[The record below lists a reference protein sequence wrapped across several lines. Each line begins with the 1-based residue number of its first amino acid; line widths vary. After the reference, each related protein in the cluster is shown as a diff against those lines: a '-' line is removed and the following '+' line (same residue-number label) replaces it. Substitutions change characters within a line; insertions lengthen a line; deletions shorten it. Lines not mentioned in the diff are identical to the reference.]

1 MRKQTKYFK
10 LLIFTAVLFG
20 ASSCKKTYLDE
31 QLRTARGN
39 EFFKTDAGILQ
50 LATGAY
56 FQVFSV
62 PENGEWY
69 YCAANYGTD
78 EFRIGGDPSNS
89 PWNNYDQTFNSVVTA
104 VNGNTASANFQW
116 DALYVGVGDANLLI
130 ANATASTSTSTA
142 IKNTALGE
150 GYFFRAY
157 CYLRLVSQYGGV
169 PLQLEPLST
178 VKLEFTRAEPKDVY
192 AQIIADFTKA
202 KDLLP
207 TTGGPSHITKD
218 AASHYL
224 AKALLSRA
232 SEINSAWNTATVAAD
247 LAQVVTLCDGV
258 IANHPLAPNFATLW
272 NYTGSNSANES
283 LSELILS
290 AQFANDL
297 NTNRSTGN
305 TQHLYFA
312 SRYDVQDQM
321 ARDLTGDRPFSRMA
335 TTYYMYRVYDMV
347 NDSRFWKSF
356 RTKSS
361 INGATPVAPN
371 VKGDLGIMFVINQP
385 GDTRFPLSK
394 ICKST
399 SGAALV
405 ADVNGTGRPI
415 PTTYVAYPN
424 GRTTDGA
431 LNTDLTTTGQSFP
444 SCSKHMDGS
453 RTSLNEVIG
462 NRDFI
467 LARSAE
473 TYLMAAEAK
482 IRLAKNGTGAYTD
495 ALPYINAIRARA
507 QYANGE
513 NRAAYYDGGNTLLS
527 AALQSPGVGNSFY
540 AGNSYYES
548 NNIPSTTAA
557 SASLAITNPA
567 ALPAQDEY
575 IIGVLGLTSAYDRM
589 LALVLNER
597 SRELVGEYKRWE
609 DLSRTKTLV
618 ARAKAFNI
626 DAAGAVAD
634 KHNLRPIPQTFL
646 DGIQTGGSAL
656 TPAQKTA
663 MQNPGY

>member
-1 MRKQTKYFK
+1 MSTNNKIFK
-10 LLIFTAVLFG
+10 LFLFATALVC
-20 ASSCKKTYLDE
+20 ATSCKKSFLDE
-31 QLRTARGN
+31 TLKTARGN
-39 EFFKTDAGILQ
+39 DFFKTDAGILQ
-50 LATGAY
+50 LATGTY
-56 FQVFSV
+56 YQVFNV
-62 PENGEWY
+62 PPNGEWY
-69 YCAANYGTD
+69 YCATQYGTD

-89 PWNNYDQTFNSVVTA
+89 PWNNYDQTFNSVVTV
-104 VNGNTASANFQW
+104 VNSNTAAANFQW
-116 DALYVGVGDANLLI
+116 DELYKGIGDANLII
-130 ANATASTSTSTA
+130 ANANASTSTSTA

-157 CYLRLVSQYGGV
+157 EYLRLVSQYGAV
-169 PLQLEPLST
+169 PLKTEPAST
-178 VKLEFTRAEPKDVY
+178 VELEFTRAEPKDIY
-192 AQIIADFTKA
+192 TQIIADFTKA

-207 TTGGPSHITKD
+207 TGGAPSHITKD
-218 AASHYL
+218 AASFYL

-232 SEINSAWNTATVAAD
+232 SEINSAWNGTTVAAD

-258 IANHPLAPNFATLW
+258 IAGHPLAANFAALW
-272 NYTGSNSANES
+272 NFTAINSANET
-283 LSELILS
+283 LPEVILS
-290 AQFANDL
+290 AQFTNDL
-297 NTNRSTGN
+297 NTNLGNGN

-356 RTKSS
+356 RTKSAL
-361 INGATPVAPN
+361 NGASPVAPN
-371 VKGDLGIMFVINQP
+371 VKGDLGIMFVIDQP
-385 GDTRFPLSK
+385 GDTRFALSK
-394 ICKST
+394 ICKAT
-399 SGAALV
+399 AGAALV
-405 ADVNGTGRPI
+405 NDVMGTGRAI

-431 LNTDLTTTGQSFP
+431 LNTDLTTAGQSFP

-453 RTSLNEVIG
+453 RNSLNDVVG
-462 NRDFI
+462 HRDFV

-473 TYLMAAEAK
+473 AYLMAAEAK
-482 IRLAKNGTGAYTD
+482 IRLAKAGTGAYTD
-495 ALPYINAIRARA
+495 ALPYINAVRTRA

-513 NRAAYYDGGNTLLS
+513 NRAAYNDGGNTLLS
-527 AALQSPGVGNSFY
+527 ATLQSPGVVNSFY

-548 NNIPSTTAA
+548 NNIPVTTTAG
-557 SASLAITNPA
+557 ASLTITNIA

-646 DGIQTGGSAL
+646 DGIQSGGSAL
-656 TPAQKTA
+656 TAAQKTA

>member
-1 MRKQTKYFK
+1 MLKHTKYIRLVF
-10 LLIFTAVLFG
+10 FAAVLFG
-20 ASSCKKTYLDE
+20 TASCKKKFLDE
-31 QLRTARGN
+31 TLKTARGN
-39 EFFKTDAGILQ
+39 DFFKTDAGILQ
-50 LATGAY
+50 LATGTY
-56 FQVFSV
+56 YQVFNL

-89 PWNNYDQTFNSVVTA
+89 PWNNYDQSYNSAITI
-104 VNGNTASANFQW
+104 VNGNTATANAQW
-116 DALYVGVGDANLLI
+116 DALYIGIGDANLLI

-150 GYFFRAY
+150 GYFLRAY
-157 CYLRLVSQYGGV
+157 CYLRLVSQYGAV
-169 PLQLEPLST
+169 PLQLTPVST
-178 VKLEFTRAEPKDVY
+178 VQLEFTRAEPKDVY
-192 AQIIADFTKA
+192 AQIVSDFTKA

-207 TTGGPSHITKD
+207 TAGAPSRITKD

-224 AKALLSRA
+224 AKTYLFRA
-232 SEINSAWNTATVAAD
+232 SEINSAWNSSTAAAD
-247 LAQVVTLCDGV
+247 LAAAVTLCDQV
-258 IANHPLAPNFATLW
+258 IATHPLAANFASLW
-272 NYTGSNSANES
+272 NFTGSNSANES
-283 LSELILS
+283 LPELILS
-290 AQFANDL
+290 AQFTNDV

-305 TQHLYFA
+305 TQHLYFP

-335 TTYYMYRVYDMV
+335 TTYFMYRVYDLV

-356 RTKSS
+356 RTKSA
-361 INGATPVAPN
+361 INAATPVAPN

-385 GDTRFPLSK
+385 GDTRFALSK
-394 ICKST
+394 ICKNT
-399 SGAALV
+399 SGTLV
-405 ADVNGTGRPI
+405 MDVNGTGRPI

-444 SCSKHMDGS
+444 SLSKHMDGS

-473 TYLMAAEAK
+473 TYLIAAEAK
-482 IRLAKNGTGAYTD
+482 IRLAKLGTGTYAD
-495 ALPYINAIRARA
+495 ALPYINTLRARA
-507 QYANGE
+507 QYVSGE
-513 NRAAYYDGGNTLLS
+513 NRAAYYDGGNTLIS
-527 AALQSPGVGNSFY
+527 ASLQSPGVTNSFY

-557 SASLAITNPA
+557 SASLAITNVA
-567 ALPAQDEY
+567 TLPAQDEY
-575 IIGVLGLTSAYDRM
+575 IISTLGLTSPYDRM
-589 LALVLNER
+589 LCLVLNER

-609 DLSRTKTLV
+609 DLARTKTLV
-618 ARAKAFNI
+618 ARAKAFNV
-626 DAAGAVAD
+626 DAATNVAD
-634 KHNLRPIPQTFL
+634 KHTLRPIPQTFL
-646 DGIQTGGSAL
+646 DGIQSGGLAL
-656 TPAQKTA
+656 TPAQKQA

>member
-1 MRKQTKYFK
+1 MLKHTRYIRLVF
-10 LLIFTAVLFG
+10 FAAVLFG
-20 ASSCKKTYLDE
+20 TASCKKKFLDE
-31 QLRTARGN
+31 TLKTARGN
-39 EFFKTDAGILQ
+39 DFFKTDAGILQ
-50 LATGAY
+50 LATGTY
-56 FQVFSV
+56 YQVFNL

-89 PWNNYDQTFNSVVTA
+89 PWNNYDQSYNSAITI
-104 VNGNTASANFQW
+104 VNGNTATANAQW
-116 DALYVGVGDANLLI
+116 DALYIGIGDANLLI
-130 ANATASTSTSTA
+130 ANATVSTSTSTA

-150 GYFFRAY
+150 GYFLRAY
-157 CYLRLVSQYGGV
+157 CYLRLVSQYGAV
-169 PLQLEPLST
+169 PLQLTPVST
-178 VKLEFTRAEPKDVY
+178 VQLEFTRAEPKDVY
-192 AQIIADFTKA
+192 AQIVSDFTKA

-207 TTGGPSHITKD
+207 TAGAPSRITKD

-224 AKALLSRA
+224 AKTYLFRA
-232 SEINSAWNTATVAAD
+232 SEINSAWNSSTAAAD
-247 LAQVVTLCDGV
+247 LAAAVTLCDQV
-258 IANHPLAPNFATLW
+258 IATHPLAANFASLW
-272 NYTGSNSANES
+272 NFTGSNSANES
-283 LSELILS
+283 LPELILS
-290 AQFANDL
+290 AQFTNDV

-305 TQHLYFA
+305 TQHLYFP

-335 TTYYMYRVYDMV
+335 TTYFMYRVYDLV

-356 RTKSS
+356 RTKSA
-361 INGATPVAPN
+361 INAATPVAPN

-385 GDTRFPLSK
+385 GDTRFALSK
-394 ICKST
+394 ICKNT
-399 SGAALV
+399 SGTLV
-405 ADVNGTGRPI
+405 MDVNGTGRPI

-444 SCSKHMDGS
+444 SLSKHMDGS

-473 TYLMAAEAK
+473 TYLIAAEAK
-482 IRLAKNGTGAYTD
+482 IRLAKLGTGTYAD
-495 ALPYINAIRARA
+495 ALPYINTLRARA
-507 QYANGE
+507 QYVSGE
-513 NRAAYYDGGNTLLS
+513 NRAAYYDGGNTLIS
-527 AALQSPGVGNSFY
+527 ASLQSPGVTNSFY

-557 SASLAITNPA
+557 SASLAITNVA
-567 ALPAQDEY
+567 TLPAQDEY
-575 IIGVLGLTSAYDRM
+575 IISTLGLTSPYDRM
-589 LALVLNER
+589 LCLVLNER

-609 DLSRTKTLV
+609 DLARTKTLV
-618 ARAKAFNI
+618 ARAKAFNV
-626 DAAGAVAD
+626 DAATNVAD
-634 KHNLRPIPQTFL
+634 KHTLRPIPQTFL
-646 DGIQTGGSAL
+646 DGIQSGGLAL
-656 TPAQKTA
+656 TPAQKQA

>member
-1 MRKQTKYFK
+1 MHTNNKIFK
-10 LLIFTAVLFG
+10 LFIFAAAIYC
-20 ASSCKKTYLDE
+20 ASSCKKSFLDE
-31 QLRTARGN
+31 TLKTARGN
-39 EFFKTDAGILQ
+39 DFFKTDAGILQ
-50 LATGAY
+50 LATGTY
-56 FQVFSV
+56 YQVFNV
-62 PENGEWY
+62 PPNGEWY
-69 YCAANYGTD
+69 YCAAQYGTD

-104 VNGNTASANFQW
+104 VNGNTAAANFQW
-116 DALYVGVGDANLLI
+116 DELYKGVGDANLII

-157 CYLRLVSQYGGV
+157 CYLRLVSQYGAV
-169 PLQLEPLST
+169 PLKTEPAST
-178 VKLEFTRAEPKDVY
+178 VELEFTRAEPKDVY
-192 AQIIADFTKA
+192 TQIIADFTKA

-207 TTGGPSHITKD
+207 TAGAPSHITKD
-218 AASHYL
+218 AASFYL

-232 SEINSAWNTATVAAD
+232 SEINSAWNGSTAAAD

-258 IANHPLAPNFATLW
+258 IAGHALAANFASLW
-272 NYTGSNSANES
+272 NFTGINSANET
-283 LSELILS
+283 LPEVILS
-290 AQFANDL
+290 AQFTNDL
-297 NTNRSTGN
+297 NTNLGN
-305 TQHLYFA
+305 GSTQHLYFV

-335 TTYYMYRVYDMV
+335 TTYYMYRAYDMV

-356 RTKSS
+356 RTKSAL
-361 INGATPVAPN
+361 NGASPVAPN

-399 SGAALV
+399 AGAALV
-405 ADVNGTGRPI
+405 PDVNGTGRNI

-431 LNTDLTTTGQSFP
+431 LNTDLTTAGQSFP

-453 RTSLNEVIG
+453 RNSLNDVVG
-462 NRDFI
+462 HRDFI

-473 TYLMAAEAK
+473 AYLMAAEAK

-495 ALPYINAIRARA
+495 ALPYINAVRARA

-513 NRAAYYDGGNTLLS
+513 NRSNYYDGGNTLLS
-527 AALQSPGVGNSFY
+527 ASLQSPGVVNSFY
-540 AGNSYYES
+540 PGNSYYES
-548 NNIPSTTAA
+548 NNIPATTAA
-557 SASLAITNPA
+557 SASLAITNIA

-575 IIGVLGLTSAYDRM
+575 IIGVLGLTNAYDRM